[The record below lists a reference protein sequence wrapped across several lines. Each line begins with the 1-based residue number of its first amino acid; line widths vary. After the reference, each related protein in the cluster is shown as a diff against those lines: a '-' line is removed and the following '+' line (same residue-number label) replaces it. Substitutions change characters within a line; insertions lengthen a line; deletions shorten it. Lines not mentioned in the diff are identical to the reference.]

1 MILSDFYNPR
11 KTKVLFGLK
20 TEFNFFKDLIIKNNL
35 PKINLLSGTKG
46 IGKSTLVFHLMN
58 SYFDPENYDL
68 FNNKILK
75 ESNFYVNF
83 INDTFSNIIYLDGS
97 ILENIKIEKIRQLKD
112 ILYKSPLY
120 NKKRFIIIDGIEK
133 FNINSLNALLKII
146 EEPTNNNYFFLIN
159 NKTELLLETIK
170 SRCIEFKI
178 LITENNRKK
187 NISLLSDY
195 YNQQITLD
203 EDLVKTSPGNF
214 IKFNFILKENN
225 IKNDKDF
232 IKNLSLILNLY
243 KKEKNIFLKD
253 LVLYFTEYYLQKMK
267 IKNIYDNK
275 KIIENRSFMIKHLN
289 NFFIYNLNL
298 NTFLNSLEGKFT
310 NE

>member
-146 EEPTNNNYFFLIN
+146 EEPTNNNYFF
-159 NKTELLLETIK
+159 
-170 SRCIEFKI
+170 
-178 LITENNRKK
+178 
-187 NISLLSDY
+187 
-195 YNQQITLD
+195 
-203 EDLVKTSPGNF
+203 
-214 IKFNFILKENN
+214 
-225 IKNDKDF
+225 
-232 IKNLSLILNLY
+232 
-243 KKEKNIFLKD
+243 
-253 LVLYFTEYYLQKMK
+253 
-267 IKNIYDNK
+267 
-275 KIIENRSFMIKHLN
+275 
-289 NFFIYNLNL
+289 
-298 NTFLNSLEGKFT
+298 
-310 NE
+310 

>member
-133 FNINSLNALLKII
+133 FNINRLNALLKII